1 MFCLFQFFASCQA
14 SIQNFSKHYSKLK
27 HFKGG
32 DYYYYNCHK
41 IIQRTSF
48 LIFWLHKK
56 ISITLKYSG
65 DILRIFLEQKFV
77 ECSSNILVTL
87 LCDYWI
93 LAKDRHLLLSNHTL
107 LTQKQIFSQKYFV
120 LIFSLKCSLNV
131 TWMLET
137 LQRWGNTQRIFLE
150 YCVPAGI
157 GLNVSQSMSW

>member
-1 MFCLFQFFASCQA
+1 MEYTDTLSTWRKTFIIIIIMFCLFQFFASCQA

-41 IIQRTSF
+41 IIQKTSF

-107 LTQKQIFSQKYFV
+107 LTQKQISNECWKH
-120 LIFSLKCSLNV
+120 CNAE
-131 TWMLET
+131 ET
-137 LQRWGNTQRIFLE
+137 LSE
-150 YCVPAGI
+150 YYWNIACRLG
-157 GLNVSQSMSW
+157 